1 MRPPDSP
8 QPPSLPGPAW
18 RAPLPDATVVSP
30 FAATRRA
37 RRSGLLHPLLFLATL
52 ATTVAAGMVWEGHDP
67 LSRPDLFYHG
77 LPYAATLM
85 AILLCHEMGHYLTAR
100 YYGMDVTLPYF
111 IPSPILPVGT
121 FGAFIRMKSAP
132 LNRRVLLYVAAAG
145 PIAGFC
151 VALPAMFYGYSV
163 SEVVSKSQVG
173 FAFELGEPLLL
184 QMISQ
189 AVVGALPP
197 ESSVSLNSV
206 GMAAWFGILVTM
218 FNLLPMGQLDGG
230 HIVYAF
236 LGSRARY
243 VTWGFVGGLVAMGL
257 LIWEGWLVWAVIGF
271 FVSRRHPTVVNPY
284 VSLDRRSRVVACLA
298 FIILVLCF
306 MPLPIQVVSF
316 SP

>member
-8 QPPSLPGPAW
+8 PPQPLMGLTWRASLP
-18 RAPLPDATVVSP
+18 VSP
-30 FAATRRA
+30 AASPLLGGRPA
-37 RRSGLLHPLLFLATL
+37 RRPLLLHALLFIATL
-52 ATTVAAGMVWEGHDP
+52 ATTMAAGMVWEGLNP
-67 LSRPDLFYHG
+67 LERPELFYYG
-77 LPYAATLM
+77 IPYAATLM

-100 YYGMDVTLPYF
+100 YYGMNVTLPYF

-121 FGAFIRMKSAP
+121 FGAFIRMKSPP
-132 LNRRVLLYVAAAG
+132 LNRRALLYVAAAG

-163 SEVVSKSQVG
+163 SEVITKSQVG
-173 FAFELGEPLLL
+173 FGFELGEPLLL

-197 ESSVSLNSV
+197 DSTVTLNSV

-236 LGSRARY
+236 LGARARY
-243 VTWGFVGGLVAMGL
+243 VTWGLVLGLVGMGL
-257 LIWEGWLVWAVIGF
+257 LLWEGWLVWALIGF
-271 FVSRRHPTVVNPY
+271 FVSRRHPTVVDPY
-284 VSLDRRSRVVACLA
+284 DTLDGRSQAVALVA
-298 FIILVLCF
+298 FVILVLCF

-316 SP
+316 AP

>member
-1 MRPPDSP
+1 MGPSDSP
-8 QPPSLPGPAW
+8 QPPRAFEPAW
-18 RAPLPDATVVSP
+18 RRLVREAVVASPMAAAPPA
-30 FAATRRA
+30 RRA
-37 RRSGLLHPLLFLATL
+37 LVLHVVLFIATMV
-52 ATTVAAGMVWEGHDP
+52 TTIAAGMVWEGLNP
-67 LSRPDLFYHG
+67 LASPELFYHG

-100 YYGMDVTLPYF
+100 YYGMNVTLPYF

-121 FGAFIRMKSAP
+121 FGAFIRMKSPP

-145 PIAGFC
+145 PISGFC

-163 SEVVSKSQVG
+163 SEVVSNSQVG
-173 FAFELGEPLLL
+173 FGFELGEPILL

-189 AVVGALPP
+189 TVVGALPP
-197 ESSVSLNSV
+197 ENSVSLNSV

-243 VTWGFVGGLVAMGL
+243 VTWGLVVGLLAMGL
-257 LIWEGWLVWAVIGF
+257 LLWEGWLVWALIGF
-271 FVSRRHPTVVNPY
+271 FVSRRHPTVLDPY
-284 VSLDRRSRVVACLA
+284 DSLDGRSRVTAGLA
-298 FIILVLCF
+298 FVILVLCF

-316 SP
+316 AP

>member
-1 MRPPDSP
+1 MRPSDSP
-8 QPPSLPGPAW
+8 HSPPLPGPTWPAPAPD
-18 RAPLPDATVVSP
+18 RAVFPAMAPASP
-30 FAATRRA
+30 V
-37 RRSGLLHPLLFLATL
+37 RRSLLLHALLFLATL
-52 ATTVAAGMVWEGHDP
+52 ATTIAAGMVWEGHDP
-67 LSRPDLFYHG
+67 LAQPERFYHG
-77 LPYAATLM
+77 IPYAATLM

-100 YYGMDVTLPYF
+100 YYGMNVTLPYF

-163 SEVVSKSQVG
+163 SEVVTNSQVG
-173 FAFELGEPLLL
+173 FGLELGEPLLL

-197 ESSVSLNSV
+197 ETSVSLNSV

-236 LGSRARY
+236 LGARARY
-243 VTWGFVGGLVAMGL
+243 VTWGLVVGLAAMGL
-257 LIWEGWLVWAVIGF
+257 IFWEGWFVWALIGF
-271 FVSRRHPTVVNPY
+271 VVSRRQPAVVNPY
-284 VSLDRRSRVVACLA
+284 VTLDRRSRVVACLA
-298 FIILVLCF
+298 FVILVLCF

-316 SP
+316 AP

>member
-1 MRPPDSP
+1 MRPSDPRY
-8 QPPSLPGPAW
+8 PPSLRRPTWDAAAPGPAVGPPVAA
-18 RAPLPDATVVSP
+18 APP
-30 FAATRRA
+30 A
-37 RRSGLLHPLLFLATL
+37 RRPLLLHALLFLATL
-52 ATTVAAGMVWEGHDP
+52 ATTIAAGMVWEGLNP
-67 LSRPDLFYHG
+67 LASPELFYRG

-85 AILLCHEMGHYLTAR
+85 AILLFHEMGHYLTAR
-100 YYGMDVTLPYF
+100 YYGMNVTLPYF

-121 FGAFIRMKSAP
+121 FGAFIRMKSP
-132 LNRRVLLYVAAAG
+132 PRNRRVLLYVAAAG

-163 SEVVSKSQVG
+163 SEVVTNSQVG
-173 FAFELGEPLLL
+173 FGFELGEPLLL

-197 ESSVSLNSV
+197 ETSVSLNSV

-236 LGSRARY
+236 LGARARY
-243 VTWGFVGGLVAMGL
+243 VTWGLVAGLMAMGL
-257 LIWEGWLVWAVIGF
+257 VLWEGWLVWALIGF
-271 FVSRRHPTVVNPY
+271 FVSRRHPAVVDPY
-284 VSLDRRSRVVACLA
+284 AALDGRSRATAALA
-298 FIILVLCF
+298 FVILVLCF

-316 SP
+316 AP

>member
-1 MRPPDSP
+1 MRPSDLPHSP
-8 QPPSLPGPAW
+8 RLLGPTW
-18 RAPLPDATVVSP
+18 SAPIADRTVASP
-30 FAATRRA
+30 MAAATPA
-37 RRSGLLHPLLFLATL
+37 RRSLLLHALLFLATL
-52 ATTVAAGMVWEGHDP
+52 VTTTAAGMVWEGLDP
-67 LSRPDLFYHG
+67 LARPDLFYHG
-77 LPYAATLM
+77 LPYAGTLM

-100 YYGMDVTLPYF
+100 YYGMNVTLPYF

-121 FGAFIRMKSAP
+121 FGAFIRMKSPP
-132 LNRRVLLYVAAAG
+132 LNRRVLLYVAAGG

-163 SEVVSKSQVG
+163 SEVVTNSQVG
-173 FAFELGEPLLL
+173 FGLELGEPLLL

-236 LGSRARY
+236 LGARARY
-243 VTWGFVGGLVAMGL
+243 VTWGLVVGLIAMGFL
-257 LIWEGWLVWAVIGF
+257 VWEGWLVWAVIGF
-271 FVSRRHPTVVNPY
+271 FVSRRRPAVVDPY
-284 VSLDRRSRVVACLA
+284 DTLDRRSRAVAGVA
-298 FIILVLCF
+298 FIIFVLCF
-306 MPLPIQVVSF
+306 MPLPIQVVSLA
-316 SP
+316 P

>member
-1 MRPPDSP
+1 MRPSESP
-8 QPPSLPGPAW
+8 HPPRLLRPTWRGWIPGQTIASPVAT
-18 RAPLPDATVVSP
+18 APP
-30 FAATRRA
+30 A
-37 RRSGLLHPLLFLATL
+37 RRRFLIHALLFLATL
-52 ATTVAAGMVWEGHDP
+52 ATTVAAGMAWEGLDP
-67 LSRPDLFYHG
+67 LASPELFYHG

-100 YYGMDVTLPYF
+100 YYGMNVTLPYF

-151 VALPAMFYGYSV
+151 VAVPAMFYGYSV
-163 SEVVSKSQVG
+163 SEVVTNSQVG
-173 FAFELGEPLLL
+173 FGLELGEPLLL

-197 ESSVSLNSV
+197 ETSVSLNSV

-236 LGSRARY
+236 LGARARY
-243 VTWGFVGGLVAMGL
+243 VTWGLVVGLVAMGL
-257 LIWEGWLVWAVIGF
+257 LLWEGWLVWALIGF
-271 FVSRRHPTVVNPY
+271 FVSRRHPTVVDPY
-284 VSLDRRSRVVACLA
+284 DNLDRRSQAVAGVA

-316 SP
+316 AP

>member
-1 MRPPDSP
+1 M
-8 QPPSLPGPAW
+8 
-18 RAPLPDATVVSP
+18 
-30 FAATRRA
+30 F
-37 RRSGLLHPLLFLATL
+37 LHALLFLATL
-52 ATTVAAGMVWEGHDP
+52 VTTIAAGMVWEGLNP
-67 LSRPDLFYHG
+67 LASPELFYYG

-100 YYGMDVTLPYF
+100 YYGMNVTLPYF

-121 FGAFIRMKSAP
+121 FGAFIRMKSP
-132 LNRRVLLYVAAAG
+132 PRNRRVLLYVAAAG

-163 SEVVSKSQVG
+163 SQVVTNSQVG
-173 FAFELGEPLLL
+173 FGFELGEPLLL

-189 AVVGALPP
+189 AVVGVLPP
-197 ESSVSLNSV
+197 ETSVSLNSV

-236 LGSRARY
+236 LGARARY
-243 VTWGFVGGLVAMGL
+243 VTWGLVAGLMAMGFL
-257 LIWEGWLVWAVIGF
+257 LWEGWLLWALIGF
-271 FVSRRHPTVVNPY
+271 FVSRRHPTVLDPY
-284 VSLDRRSRVVACLA
+284 DSLDGRSRATAGVALV
-298 FIILVLCF
+298 ILVLCF

>member
-1 MRPPDSP
+1 MRPSDPPRSP
-8 QPPSLPGPAW
+8 PLPGPAW
-18 RAPLPDATVVSP
+18 DGPAPDHPLASP
-30 FAATRRA
+30 VAAAKPPRRPL
-37 RRSGLLHPLLFLATL
+37 LLHALLFLATA
-52 ATTVAAGMVWEGHDP
+52 ATTVAAGMAWEGLNP
-67 LSRPDLFYHG
+67 LASPWQFYKG
-77 LPYAATLM
+77 LPYAATLL
-85 AILLCHEMGHYLTAR
+85 AILLFHEMGHYLTAR
-100 YYGMDVTLPYF
+100 YYGMNVTLPYF

-121 FGAFIRMKSAP
+121 FGAFIRMKSPP

-163 SEVVSKSQVG
+163 SEVVTNSQVG
-173 FAFELGEPLLL
+173 FGLELGEPLLL

-197 ESSVSLNSV
+197 ETSVSLNSV

-236 LGSRARY
+236 LGARARY
-243 VTWGFVGGLVAMGL
+243 VTWGLVATLVAMGL
-257 LIWEGWLVWAVIGF
+257 LLWEGWLVWALIGF
-271 FVSRRHPTVVNPY
+271 FVSRRHPAVLNPY
-284 VSLDRRSRVVACLA
+284 ASLDGRSRATALLA
-298 FIILVLCF
+298 FVILVLCF

-316 SP
+316 AP